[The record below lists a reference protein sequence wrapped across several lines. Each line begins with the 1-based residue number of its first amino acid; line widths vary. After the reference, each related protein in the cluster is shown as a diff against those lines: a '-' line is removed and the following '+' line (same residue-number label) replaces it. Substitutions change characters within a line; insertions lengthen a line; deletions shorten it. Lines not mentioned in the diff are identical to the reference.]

1 MLFTFVKS
9 RITPGRTSM
18 SHYSLIIL
26 EHTKTP
32 VQNVDHTFSSQDDI
46 MMKLNDENKPV
57 LISTIIIALAIFALI
72 LLWVYV
78 STFAVAP
85 CPQRI

>member
-1 MLFTFVKS
+1 
-9 RITPGRTSM
+9 M
-18 SHYSLIIL
+18 SHYII
-26 EHTKTP
+26 ENFRIYK

-46 MMKLNDENKPV
+46 MMKLNYENKPV

-78 STFAVAP
+78 STFAVEP